1 MLFLHSSS
9 QYSKGSVLNFINFK
23 LTAELKTHEQA
34 VLVLLKI
41 KFSSKYSFKF
51 EKICFE
57 FDTSKTIKKMLIIQ

>member
-1 MLFLHSSS
+1 M
-9 QYSKGSVLNFINFK
+9 LNFINFK

-41 KFSSKYSFKF
+41 KFSRRYSFKF

-57 FDTSKTIKKMLIIQ
+57 FDASKTINIILIIQ